1 MRFYMYIDKDFLKN
15 LVSVAG
21 NIDFNIQFIEYSVED
36 NCINKDEMSL
46 RPFVERVGDK
56 GKEIRGRE
64 RKYKTKKNGDKNDK
78 DDHND
83 DDKEKVTRDGFA
95 NKRGVGVS
103 YETSKTTSFSRE
115 KKYINIED
123 ISDMKNIN
131 FYHNLIENIRNN
143 TRDSENKICEEYGY
157 LDSLGYLRDE
167 NEFGDDCKI
176 FKVNNTYI
184 WYDKKKLV
192 SDINFLSN
200 ISSKINVIGYTIN
213 ENERSGNKI
222 AKAIAIYIE

>member
-1 MRFYMYIDKDFLKN
+1 MRFYMYIDRDFLKN

-21 NIDFNIQFIEYSVED
+21 NIDFNIQFIEFSVED

-46 RPFVERVGDK
+46 RPFIEQVGDK
-56 GKEIRGRE
+56 AKEIRGRE
-64 RKYKTKKNGDKNDK
+64 RRQKVKDGDEEKDK
-78 DDHND
+78 HD
-83 DDKEKVTRDGFA
+83 DDDREKTTRDGIA
-95 NKRGVGVS
+95 NKHGVGVS

-131 FYHNLIENIRNN
+131 FYHNLIESIRNT
-143 TRDSENKICEEYGY
+143 TRDSENNICEEYGY
-157 LDSLGYLRDE
+157 LDSLGYLRNE

-184 WYDKKKLV
+184 WYDKSKLV

-200 ISSKINVIGYTIN
+200 ISSKINVVGYTIN
-213 ENERSGNKI
+213 KDERSGNKI